1 MVGWRIPA
9 IREAP
14 GQPFLDSVL
23 DFDPVVEWL
32 VDPDLSP
39 MSISN
44 AGDAKIETK
53 EDDVPAVHES
63 RADESELLKEDD
75 VPAVHES
82 RVEASELL
90 DSPIDEKMDKVS
102 LNPVINGGG
111 EAVACPGEKIQKMEH
126 FEEVLGSEHANG
138 TQGVGSNSKGDEE
151 VGSESESNGETSSE
165 ESSSS
170 SSGEEEE
177 DDGGDE
183 AEEAEEGEIME
194 DVIVSSDEEGI
205 VMKGPIKSKNEMEN
219 LPPVP
224 PVVVCLEPHHQ
235 TLPVGVISS
244 ILGSRVIVEGSEKH
258 NPLSE
263 GSILWITETRSP
275 LGVVDEIFGPVKN
288 PYYIVRYNSDTEIPD
303 GVKEGM
309 SVSFVLEFAN
319 HVLND
324 KDIHKK
330 GYDASG
336 ENDEE
341 ITDEVEFSDDEKE
354 AEYRRSLRQTKRA
367 TGHSMHG
374 GRECGLNK
382 KRNDRKVAGT
392 KKNAR
397 ASNLHARA
405 ATDQP
410 SVFGPGSTHASSSTG
425 SDSNPAFSSGGGAF
439 PMPPT
444 ILPAERTGACLNH
457 PLDQSLQ
464 RPPSSVWAHTF
475 PQQQLN
481 PSGPGMIL
489 QQQPNVWPNDM
500 LPQQQLGAWALGV
513 LLQQQQQQQQQN
525 ALAQGFSP
533 LQQLIGLQGGL
544 GGASYLHPQNPPLN
558 AYSNAMPSQ
567 QPFLPKSNP
576 PLSGPWNGGLLNLPV
591 NSMVTGPF
599 GQSGFGLAQIGPSSV
614 QDPRVFEGRDPAA
627 TGQAGQ
633 QPQAFTPGRSSPH
646 GRRPHGRGGRH
657 SFGRGNRARGR

>member
-44 AGDAKIETK
+44 AGDAKIEPK
-53 EDDVPAVHES
+53 EDDVPSLHESRVEESELPKEDYVPAVHES
-63 RADESELLKEDD
+63 RADESELLG
-75 VPAVHES
+75 
-82 RVEASELL
+82 
-90 DSPIDEKMDKVS
+90 SPIDEKMDKVS
-102 LNPVINGGG
+102 LNPVINGGS
-111 EAVACPGEKIQKMEH
+111 EAVASTDEKSKKMEH
-126 FEEVLGSEHANG
+126 FEEVLGSEQANG
-138 TQGVGSNSKGDEE
+138 TQGVGLDSKGEEEE
-151 VGSESESNGETSSE
+151 VVSESESDE
-165 ESSSS
+165 ESSSEQAS
-170 SSGEEEE
+170 SSEEED

-183 AEEAEEGEIME
+183 VEEAEEGEIME

-205 VMKGPIKSKNEMEN
+205 VMKGPIKSKNEIED

-224 PVVVCLEPHHQ
+224 PVDVCLEPHHQ

-244 ILGSRVIVEGSEKH
+244 IIGSRVIVEGSEKH

-288 PYYIVRYNSDTEIPD
+288 PYYIVRYNSDTEIAD
-303 GVKEGM
+303 VVKEGK

-319 HVLND
+319 HVLSD
-324 KDIHKK
+324 KDIYKK

-341 ITDEVEFSDDEKE
+341 MTDEVEFSDDEKE

-367 TGHSMHG
+367 TGHSMHSN
-374 GRECGLNK
+374 RECGVNK
-382 KRNDRKVAGT
+382 KRNDRKVAGA

-397 ASNLHARA
+397 APNLHARA
-405 ATDQP
+405 ATDQSLP
-410 SVFGPGSTHASSSTG
+410 FGPGSTHASSST
-425 SDSNPAFSSGGGAF
+425 SDGNPSFSSGGGAF

-464 RPPSSVWAHTF
+464 HPPSSVWAHSLPP

-481 PSGPGMIL
+481 ASGPGMLL

-500 LPQQQLGAWALGV
+500 LPQQQQLGAWALGV
-513 LLQQQQQQQQQN
+513 LLQQQQQQN

-544 GGASYLHPQNPPLN
+544 GGASYPHPQNPALN
-558 AYSNAMPSQ
+558 AYPNAMASQ
-567 QPFLPKSNP
+567 QPFLPQSSP
-576 PLSGPWNGGLLNLPV
+576 PLGGPWNGGLLNLSV
-591 NSMVTGPF
+591 NPMVTRPI
-599 GQSGFGLAQIGPSSV
+599 GQTGFGLAQIGPSNG
-614 QDPRVFEGRDPAA
+614 QDPRVFEGQNPAA
-627 TGQAGQ
+627 IRQAGQ
-633 QPQAFTPGRSSPH
+633 QPRPFLPGRSSPH
-646 GRRPHGRGGRH
+646 ARRQHGRGGRH
-657 SFGRGNRARGR
+657 SFGRGNRAPGR